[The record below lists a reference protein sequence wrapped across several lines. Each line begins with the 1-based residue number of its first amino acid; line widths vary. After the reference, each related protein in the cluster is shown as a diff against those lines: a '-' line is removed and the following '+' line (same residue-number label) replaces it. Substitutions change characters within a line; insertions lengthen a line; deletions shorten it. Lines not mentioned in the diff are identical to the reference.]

1 MPPPD
6 NLPMSSFSFA
16 RLSVQERAPRSLTRE
31 SGTLRREQGHAV
43 AMVVGKSRILTET
56 GDALLRGTRV
66 RPVDGV
72 GPLDLISCGLGHAG
86 VFQFASGIALRPAVR
101 LWFGSL
107 TIVFQRTSVV
117 GEVVSTFPSFRFPEL
132 SQPILKFSPLSDNN
146 PLGG

>member
-1 MPPPD
+1 
-6 NLPMSSFSFA
+6 MSSFPFA
-16 RLSVQERAPRSLTRE
+16 RLSVQERAPRSLTTE
-31 SGTLRREQGHAV
+31 SGKLRREQGHTV
-43 AMVVGKSRILTET
+43 AMVVGKSRIPTET

-117 GEVVSTFPSFRFPEL
+117 GEVASTFPSFRFPEL
-132 SQPILKFSPLSDNN
+132 SQPILTFSPLSDNN